1 MQQINRLPYKADL
14 YRLLQTL
21 LSRAAQAPHLGSL
34 PLFIA
39 GHRCGTLFPGAVS
52 AIANIPGVELA
63 TSRAD
68 VGRNHSTGEAL
79 NNLLAE
85 IAQALRQ
92 AGKTPGWRGEL
103 LDVMPEAPDRAPI
116 GAIERGTMR
125 PLGLI
130 TQAVHLSGWSQDG
143 KLWVARRSL
152 TKATDP
158 GMWDTLVGGLVSAGE
173 PADLALER
181 ESDEEAGLDLADI
194 QNRSPL
200 RKITRML
207 RQIPEGYQCE
217 EVLTCECV
225 LTDGIIPKN
234 RDGEVMEI
242 DCFVPATIYEM
253 LVAGDFTLE
262 ASIVL
267 TEDLWRRAPEN

>member
-1 MQQINRLPYKADL
+1 MQQINRLPNKTVL

-21 LSRAAQAPHLGSL
+21 LSRAAQAPHHGSL

-52 AIANIPGVELA
+52 AIANMPGVELA

-103 LDVMPEAPDRAPI
+103 LDVIPEAPDRAPI

-207 RQIPEGYQCE
+207 RQSPEGYQCE

-225 LTDGIIPKN
+225 LTDGVIPKN

-242 DCFVPATIYEM
+242 DCFMPATIYEM

-267 TEDLWRRAPEN
+267 TEDLWRRALEN

>member
-1 MQQINRLPYKADL
+1 MQQTNHLPNKADL
-14 YRLLQTL
+14 YRFLQTL
-21 LSRAAQAPHLGSL
+21 LSRAAQAPHHGSL

-39 GHRCGTLFPGAVS
+39 GRRCGTLFPGAVS
-52 AIANIPGVELA
+52 AIANVPGVELA
-63 TSRAD
+63 TNRAD
-68 VGRNHSTGEAL
+68 FGRHHPTGETL

-103 LDVMPEAPDRAPI
+103 LDVVPDAPDSAPI

-143 KLWVARRSL
+143 KLWVARRSM

-173 PADLALER
+173 PTDLALER

-200 RKITRML
+200 RKIARMQ
-207 RQIPEGYQCE
+207 RQIPEGYQYE

-225 LTDGIIPKN
+225 LTGGTIPKN

-242 DCFVPATIYEM
+242 DCFAPPRVYEM
-253 LVAGDFTLE
+253 LVAGNFTLE

>member
-1 MQQINRLPYKADL
+1 MQQTNRLPNKADL
-14 YRLLQTL
+14 YRFLQTL
-21 LSRAAQAPHLGSL
+21 LSRAAQAPHHGSL

-39 GHRCGTLFPGAVS
+39 GRRCGTLFPGAVS
-52 AIANIPGVELA
+52 AIANVPGVELA
-63 TSRAD
+63 TNRAD
-68 VGRNHSTGEAL
+68 FGRHHPTGETL

-103 LDVMPEAPDRAPI
+103 LDVVPDAPDSAPI

-143 KLWVARRSL
+143 KLWVARRSM

-173 PADLALER
+173 PTDLALER

-200 RKITRML
+200 RKIARMR
-207 RQIPEGYQCE
+207 RQIPEGYQYE

-225 LTDGIIPKN
+225 LTDGAIPKN

-242 DCFVPATIYEM
+242 DCFAPPRVYEM
-253 LVAGDFTLE
+253 LVAGNFTLE

>member
-63 TSRAD
+63 ANRAD
-68 VGRNHSTGEAL
+68 FGRTHATGEAL

-85 IAQALRQ
+85 IALALRQ

-103 LDVMPEAPDRAPI
+103 LDVMPDAPDRAPI

-130 TQAVHLSGWSQDG
+130 THAVH
-143 KLWVARRSL
+143 
-152 TKATDP
+152 
-158 GMWDTLVGGLVSAGE
+158 
-173 PADLALER
+173 
-181 ESDEEAGLDLADI
+181 
-194 QNRSPL
+194 
-200 RKITRML
+200 
-207 RQIPEGYQCE
+207 
-217 EVLTCECV
+217 
-225 LTDGIIPKN
+225 
-234 RDGEVMEI
+234 
-242 DCFVPATIYEM
+242 
-253 LVAGDFTLE
+253 
-262 ASIVL
+262 
-267 TEDLWRRAPEN
+267 

>member
-1 MQQINRLPYKADL
+1 MQQTNRLPNKADL
-14 YRLLQTL
+14 YRFLQTL
-21 LSRAAQAPHLGSL
+21 LSRAAQAPHHGSL

-39 GHRCGTLFPGAVS
+39 GRRCGTLFPGAVS
-52 AIANIPGVELA
+52 AIANVPGVELA
-63 TSRAD
+63 TNRAD
-68 VGRNHSTGEAL
+68 FGRHHPTGETL
-79 NNLLAE
+79 NHLFAE

-103 LDVMPEAPDRAPI
+103 LDVVPDAPDSAPI

-143 KLWVARRSL
+143 KLWVARRSM

-173 PADLALER
+173 PTDLALER

-200 RKITRML
+200 RKIARMQ
-207 RQIPEGYQCE
+207 RQIPEGYQYE

-242 DCFVPATIYEM
+242 DCFAPPRVYEM
-253 LVAGDFTLE
+253 LVAGNFTLE